1 MIILK
6 GGEVHPISRA
16 PFVGDV
22 AFEGGKI
29 VEVGQDIFV
38 PGAEIVDVCG
48 KFVMPG
54 LVDAHSHVGLEET
67 GSREKDHNEKGR
79 PITPEMRGIDAI
91 HPADAG
97 FAGCRSVGITTA
109 VTGPGSIN
117 LIGGTFAAVK
127 TAGDTVEEM
136 LLRDPLAMKMALG
149 ENPTFR
155 YREIGKEPYSR
166 MGSAAIIRQALTKAR
181 DYAVKKQKGLLQD
194 TDLGL
199 EALTWVLDGK
209 IPMKIHCHRADDI
222 MTAIRIMNEFDIRYT
237 LDHCSEGYMIPDALH
252 EALNTRCNGVILGP
266 LFSYARK
273 LELRNKLRGESGARF
288 YQLGIPF
295 AICTDYPDGFLES
308 LMLGASM
315 SAAMGVPMETAL
327 RSITLDAAVITGI
340 GDRVGSLEPGKDA
353 DIAVFNGNP
362 LNCMNLCCMTY
373 INGKLVYQRA

>member
-38 PGAEIVDVCG
+38 PGAEIVDVRG

-117 LIGGTFAAVK
+117 LIGGSVTIK
-127 TAGDTVEEM
+127 DCDGDDLECKFH
-136 LLRDPLAMKMALG
+136 DA
-149 ENPTFR
+149 
-155 YREIGKEPYSR
+155 
-166 MGSAAIIRQALTKAR
+166 SADGHELSSDA
-181 DYAVKKQKGLLQD
+181 
-194 TDLGL
+194 L
-199 EALTWVLDGK
+199 EAR
-209 IPMKIHCHRADDI
+209 PENEQDI
-222 MTAIRIMNEFDIRYT
+222 EDKEERNVPDKVFGSGGNDLAVARSGYPPNEVYT
-237 LDHCSEGYMIPDALH
+237 
-252 EALNTRCNGVILGP
+252 
-266 LFSYARK
+266 
-273 LELRNKLRGESGARF
+273 
-288 YQLGIPF
+288 Q
-295 AICTDYPDGFLES
+295 
-308 LMLGASM
+308 
-315 SAAMGVPMETAL
+315 
-327 RSITLDAAVITGI
+327 
-340 GDRVGSLEPGKDA
+340 
-353 DIAVFNGNP
+353 
-362 LNCMNLCCMTY
+362 
-373 INGKLVYQRA
+373 